1 MTGESVVM
9 RDARRVNKK
18 GVRRTTR
25 NKLMRDGDLSGKELS
40 SNQRG
45 QAPPEDAQSPKKRV
59 NVSKKMTHLEK
70 LFFKN
75 GG

>member
-1 MTGESVVM
+1 MTGKSVVM
-9 RDARRVNKK
+9 RDAQRVNKK

-25 NKLMRDGDLSGKELS
+25 NKLMRDRDLSGKELS

-45 QAPPEDAQSPKKRV
+45 QAPPEDAQSLKKRV